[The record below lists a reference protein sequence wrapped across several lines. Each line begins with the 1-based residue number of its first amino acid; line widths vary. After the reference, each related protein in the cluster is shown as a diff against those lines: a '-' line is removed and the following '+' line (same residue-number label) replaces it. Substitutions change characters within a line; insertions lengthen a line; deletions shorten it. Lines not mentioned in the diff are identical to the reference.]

1 MATITQVTSAAGN
14 VIVPTVPFVI
24 KGTFE
29 SGAGGKVYLLYS
41 STSVELTGLTWST
54 TSITGSTTIL
64 SSSIKPSGEVAQLV
78 VVPPSGGAVA
88 YTRVS
93 LQPSSPILGFVVDQ
107 LVIVRGANSPY
118 DPPNPGNIGVIT
130 DISTA
135 PNFKVKLA
143 QKMTDTLGNTWVAL
157 DTTASTFNVSN
168 LSIISEPLRTMF
180 NGQGDAA
187 LIQEAV
193 SSGGGGGGS

>member
-1 MATITQVTSAAGN
+1 M
-14 VIVPTVPFVI
+14 I
-24 KGTFE
+24 KGMFYTPLITFG
-29 SGAGGKVYLLYS
+29 GAGKVYLLYS
-41 STSVELTGLTWST
+41 SASIELTGLTWST
-54 TSITGSTTIL
+54 TSITGL
-64 SSSIKPSGEVAQLV
+64 SISISPSSIKPAGETAQLV

-88 YTRVS
+88 YARVS

-135 PNFKVKLA
+135 PNFGIKLA

-157 DTTASTFNVSN
+157 DTNATTFNISN

-180 NGQGDAA
+180 NGQGEAA

-193 SSGGGGGGS
+193 SGGGGGGGGG